1 MTVNPNIFTQYFEKP
16 QVSVFDRGKP
26 VSFDLQI
33 GQFVPAYWELTG
45 FGDNAKG
52 RSGHKLRLAPMIA
65 PNFANLRFQEHTIA
79 VPLRTILPDFQE
91 KFNYAKNLDGATLP
105 TISTLDLLRF
115 YRYLGNCGVSP
126 IGSLFD
132 FLGYPVFADFYDA
145 LVSVV
150 NDTSYFR
157 FSGTDAIL
165 GPFDPDTVIL
175 SHTIVP
181 YRGLSFNVAETERIY
196 GFYTFCAINFLPGG
210 QAQFLRL
217 GKPTGSDFVAACGDG
232 YTMQS
237 LTDAYLAYLF
247 TSLLSATLLA
257 TYDPDSLFMEQE
269 YSLLPLMAYHRAV
282 ADWNLNS
289 TLSDTDKY
297 ISMYVHSL
305 YSMLVNTGD
314 YDEESVIS
322 CAIPSSR
329 LYDNDFF
336 TSQLPTSAAGDAIT
350 IPANAT
356 VLDLAGLSALQKMML
371 KLSYSSRFR
380 DQIWNIF
387 NIKVDD
393 AWLQQSIVLRCK
405 THNVSI
411 GETIQTSE
419 TSTSSVLGSFSGRG
433 FSAGSNKGYHI
444 FTQEPCV
451 LINFVSLVA
460 SPMYADALHP
470 LIKVD
475 NILDFPL
482 PGMDV
487 LGNQPVRADMIS
499 GYPGDAAYVF
509 GYSRQ
514 YMEWLHQIPTVH
526 GRMKTSLRYWNLV
539 RRFHDTPMLN
549 SSFVSMNPADD
560 FDDLFSVQDS
570 SHAFVDMYYDCKVTR
585 PIHRSVRIVI

>member
-16 QVSVFDRGKP
+16 QVSVFDRSKP

-52 RSGHKLRLAPMIA
+52 RTGHKLRLAPMIA

-79 VPLRTILPDFQE
+79 VPLRTILTDFQE
-91 KFNYAKNLDGATLP
+91 KFNFSKNLDGASLP
-105 TISTLDLLRF
+105 TISCLSLIKF
-115 YRYLGNCGVSP
+115 YQFMGEHGVNP

-132 FLGYPVFADFYDA
+132 FLGYPVFADFFDC
-145 LVSVV
+145 LQSVV
-150 NDTSYFR
+150 NNPEYFR
-157 FSGTDAIL
+157 TATLDATS
-165 GPFDPDTVIL
+165 PFDPGIFNLTRSV
-175 SHTIVP
+175 VP
-181 YRGLSFNVAETERIY
+181 YRNFEDINIAEITPVF
-196 GFYTFCAINFLPGG
+196 GFYKWACTTYSDLTSYANAGSPS
-210 QAQFLRL
+210 
-217 GKPTGSDFVAACGDG
+217 GSDFVRFLGDG
-232 YTMQS
+232 HTMSS
-237 LTDAYLAYLF
+237 LTDSYLSYLF
-247 TSLLSATLLA
+247 TKLLSSVLLA
-257 TYDPDSLFMEQE
+257 QYDSDSLFMEQE

-282 ADWNLNS
+282 ADWNKNS
-289 TLSDTDKY
+289 NLVDIDRY
-297 ISMYVHSL
+297 IEDYVYSL
-305 YSMLVNTGD
+305 KSNIINVYQI
-314 YDEESVIS
+314 DELDFLKPIWSF
-322 CAIPSSR
+322 ANR
-329 LYDNDFF
+329 LYDNDFW
-336 TSQLPTSAAGDAIT
+336 TSQLPTSSAGDAIT

-380 DQIWNIF
+380 DQIWNLF

-393 AWLQQSIVLRCK
+393 AWLQQSIVIRAK
-405 THNVSI
+405 THNVAI

-419 TSTSSVLGSFSGRG
+419 TTTSSVLGSFSGRG
-433 FSAGSNKGYHI
+433 YSAGTNKGYHI

-451 LINFVSLVA
+451 LLNFVSLVA
-460 SPMYADALHP
+460 SPSYADALHP

-487 LGNQPVRADMIS
+487 LGNQPVRADLLS
-499 GYPGDAAYVF
+499 GFPGDSAYVF

-526 GRMKTSLRYWNLV
+526 GRMKTSLRYWNLT
-539 RRFHDTPMLN
+539 RRFFDTPVLN
-549 SSFVSMNPADD
+549 ESFVEMSPMDD
-560 FDDLFSVQDS
+560 FDDIFSVSDS

-585 PIHRSVRIVI
+585 PVHRSVRIII